1 LCYSGVF
8 LEKVFCIFRNGSA
21 STPDTSENASKLER
35 LWSVRHVA
43 EGVNDRIVIGE
54 DWSLV
59 RIPEDRA
66 MLEGEPPRSDY
77 SYKMTHDGVDLVTAL
92 GKVKSLS
99 IELSIENGIV
109 KDGK

>member
-1 LCYSGVF
+1 L
-8 LEKVFCIFRNGSA
+8 
-21 STPDTSENASKLER
+21 
-35 LWSVRHVA
+35 RHVA

-66 MLEGEPPRSDY
+66 MLEGGPPRSDY
-77 SYKMTHDGVDLVTAL
+77 SYKMTRDGVDLVTAL

-99 IELSIENGIV
+99 IENGII